1 MATYEVKI
9 YETIVHTIEVE
20 ADDQEKAVV
29 LAYKQY
35 GEGDEKN
42 IVVDG
47 VTEHIIE
54 SEGSNAHNFREI

>member
-1 MATYEVKI
+1 MPTYEVKI

-20 ADDQEKAVV
+20 APDDNKATE

-47 VTEHIIE
+47 VVDHTIE
-54 SEGSNAHNFREI
+54 SEGSNACNFRQI